1 MSTPDA
7 ANVTAED
14 KRLHPWSWLF
24 VLLQQLKQFL
34 IPLAALVLF
43 GRGDRNELWPLVG
56 VGVLAVVSL
65 LQYFTYRY
73 RVERDSLT
81 IRSGWLHR
89 SLRHVPFARIH
100 NVVLHQTLLHRI
112 FGVAEVRLE
121 SAGGD
126 KPEAQMRVLRL
137 DDALALEQLIRHRG
151 VLPAAD
157 APVIEDDVLLA
168 MPTADVIR
176 HGLIS
181 NRGLIVVGAGFG
193 ALSQV
198 SPRLLPNL
206 LEDMGEAMLG
216 WDLFEGVGKAMFG
229 WAGRE
234 AVGPAQYVLAALTF
248 LLLFVAVLRVL
259 SIAMALLQ
267 YHGFVLSEHG
277 HRLTVVRGL
286 LTRLRTSATRRRIQ
300 AWTLQEGLLHRLF
313 KRRTLKID
321 TAVAEAVNEKR
332 ALKELAPLATPA
344 ACDALIQHLL
354 PGVQWPRLQW
364 QPLHRNAAWRLFLP
378 GGLFSLLLTA
388 VLIARFGAWGALGLI
403 WLPWSWIHSLHHA
416 RRAGYSVDADVI
428 AVRSGWWSRHWRLAE
443 LAKVQALQITRS
455 PLDRRFGMAT
465 LHLDTAGAST
475 MAPPLRIPYLP
486 EHEAHALYRQLGT
499 IVAARKLQW

>member
-1 MSTPDA
+1 MSTPDDA
-7 ANVTAED
+7 IATATD

-34 IPLAALVLF
+34 IPLVALVLF
-43 GRGDRNELWPLVG
+43 GRGDRNELWSLVG
-56 VGVLAVVSL
+56 VGVLAAVSI

-157 APVIEDDVLLA
+157 APLIVDDVLLA
-168 MPTADVIR
+168 MPTAEVIR

-181 NRGLIVVGAGFG
+181 NRGLIVVGAGVA

-206 LEDMGEAMLG
+206 FEDMGEAIFG
-216 WDLFEGVGKAMFG
+216 WSLFEGMGKAMFG
-229 WAGRE
+229 WAGRQ
-234 AVGPAQYVLAALTF
+234 VFGPAQYVLAALSL
-248 LLLFVAVLRVL
+248 LLLFVVVLRVL
-259 SIAMALLQ
+259 SIAMAFLQ
-267 YHGFVLSEHG
+267 YHGFRLSEHG
-277 HRLTVVRGL
+277 RRLTVERGL
-286 LTRLRTSATRRRIQ
+286 LTRLRTSVTRRRIQ
-300 AWTLQEGLLHRLF
+300 AWTLQEGVLHRLF
-313 KRRTLKID
+313 KRRTLNID
-321 TAVAEAVNEKR
+321 TAVAESGNEKR
-332 ALKELAPLATPA
+332 ALKELAPIAPPA
-344 ACDALIQHLL
+344 ACDALIRHLL
-354 PGVQWPRLQW
+354 PATQWPRSDW
-364 QPLHRNAAWRLFLP
+364 QPLHRQAAWRLFFP
-378 GGLFSLLLTA
+378 GVLFALGLTA
-388 VLIARFGAWGALGLI
+388 VLAGRFGAIGLLGLL
-403 WLPWSWIHSLHHA
+403 WLPWSWLLSTQHA
-416 RRAGYSVDADVI
+416 RRAGYSVDEDLIV
-428 AVRSGWWSRHWRLAE
+428 VRGGWWSRYWRFAE
-443 LAKVQALQITRS
+443 LGKVQALQVTRS

-465 LHLDTAGAST
+465 LHLDTAGASSF
-475 MAPPLRIPYLP
+475 APPLRIRYLP
-486 EHEAHALYRQLGT
+486 EHEAHALYQRLGG
-499 IVAARKLQW
+499 IVAARKLKW

>member
-1 MSTPDA
+1 
-7 ANVTAED
+7 
-14 KRLHPWSWLF
+14 
-24 VLLQQLKQFL
+24 
-34 IPLAALVLF
+34 
-43 GRGDRNELWPLVG
+43 G
-56 VGVLAVVSL
+56 VGVLAAVSV

-151 VLPAAD
+151 VLPADD
-157 APVIEDDVLLA
+157 APVVADDVLLA
-168 MPTADVIR
+168 MPIAEVIR

-181 NRGLIVVGAGFG
+181 NRGLIVVGAGVG

-206 LEDMGEAMLG
+206 FESLGESL
-216 WDLFEGVGKAMFG
+216 FG
-229 WAGRE
+229 WAGQQ
-234 AVGPAQYVLAALTF
+234 AFGPVQYAMAALVF
-248 LLLFVAVLRVL
+248 LALFVVLLRVL
-259 SIAMALLQ
+259 SVAMALLQ

-277 HRLTVVRGL
+277 RRLTVVRGL

-321 TAVAEAVNEKR
+321 TAVAESGNEKR
-332 ALKELAPLATPA
+332 ALKELAPIATPD
-344 ACDALIQHLL
+344 ACDVLIQHLL
-354 PGVQWPRLQW
+354 PTIEWPRASW
-364 QPLHRNAAWRLFLP
+364 QPLHRRAAWRLFLP
-378 GGLFSLLLTA
+378 GVLFALALTA
-388 VLIARFGAWGALGLI
+388 VLVWRFDVLGLVGLL
-403 WLPWSWIHSLHHA
+403 WLPWAWYQSTQHA
-416 RRAGYSVDADVI
+416 RRAGYSVDADLI
-428 AVRSGWWSRHWRLAE
+428 AVRGGWWSRHWRFAE
-443 LAKVQALQITRS
+443 LGKVQALQLTRS

-465 LHLDTAGAST
+465 LHLDTAGASGLN
-475 MAPPLRIPYLP
+475 PPLRIHYLP
-486 EHEAHALYRQLGT
+486 VHEAQTLYQRLGT
-499 IVAARKLQW
+499 IVAAHKLQW